1 MALHLQ
7 RSDLKLYWVSIV
19 SVITAAVL
27 TVAIEPFFDGKA
39 PLFFLTIA
47 VILSAAF
54 GGMAAGLLAT
64 ALSVGVVLSV
74 LRDKVFILVLA
85 HSSLAL
91 FAVVGIAI
99 SLVIGKLRTMNTA
112 LIRARDELRV
122 ANEKL
127 SERTEALSHSNEE
140 LRRFAYGLAHDLHN
154 PLRSIGALT
163 DLLVGRNAG
172 KLDESSKE
180 CARMIAGGV
189 KRMESMIE
197 GLLEYAAAL
206 DSREDTV
213 PSDCNAVVERVLQD
227 LQHVIE
233 TSGATVKLDPLP
245 VFKVNEAHLVQVFL
259 NLVGNAVKY
268 RSVQNPQIHI
278 SARDQGTDWMFAVKD
293 NGIGLDMRDA
303 DKIFGM
309 FKRLHNSDRYEGSGV
324 GLALCKAVIQR
335 YGGRIWVESEPGR
348 GSTFFFTIPKAGE
361 HDDILSNPAATQ
373 QSPLRAKKAAH

>member
-7 RSDLKLYWVSIV
+7 RSDLKPYLVSVV
-19 SVITAAVL
+19 SVIAAAIL
-27 TVAIEPFFDGKA
+27 TVASEPFFEGKA

-54 GGMAAGLLAT
+54 GGSGAGLLAT

-74 LRDKVFILVLA
+74 LRDQVLILVLT

-91 FAVVGIAI
+91 FAGVGVAI
-99 SLVIGKLRTMNTA
+99 SLVVGELRSMNTA

-140 LRRFAYGLAHDLHN
+140 LQRFAYGLAHDLHN

-172 KLDESSKE
+172 KFDASSKE

-197 GLLEYAAAL
+197 GLLDYAAAV

-213 PSDCNAVVERVLQD
+213 LSDCNAVVDRVLQD
-227 LQHVIE
+227 LHYVIE
-233 TSGATVKLDPLP
+233 TSDTMVKLDPLP
-245 VFKVNEAHLVQVFL
+245 AVEVNETHLVQVFL

-268 RSVQNPQIHI
+268 RSTRKPEIHI
-278 SARDQGTDWMFAVKD
+278 SAREQGDDWIFAVRD
-293 NGIGLDMRDA
+293 NGIGLDMRHA
-303 DKIFGM
+303 DEIFGM
-309 FKRLHNSDRYEGSGV
+309 FKRLQNSERYEGSGV

-335 YGGRIWVESEPGR
+335 HHGRIWVESEPGK
-348 GSTFFFTIPKAGE
+348 GSTFFFTLPKAGE
-361 HDDILSNPAATQ
+361 HNDVLLKPTVAE
-373 QSPLRAKKAAH
+373 QSLLRAKKAAH